1 MTIKSQ
7 SSDNQVAI
15 KSHLRQPCL
24 AFLPNCLEPLMMRLI
39 SRLAGFVIG
48 ATSCLELR
56 CDGRAYMQDA
66 LVALI
71 ALRPKWALGGNQGG
85 N

>member
-1 MTIKSQ
+1 
-7 SSDNQVAI
+7 
-15 KSHLRQPCL
+15 
-24 AFLPNCLEPLMMRLI
+24 MMRLI

-48 ATSCLELR
+48 TTSSLELR

-71 ALRPKWALGGNQGG
+71 ALRPKGALGGNQGG

>member
-1 MTIKSQ
+1 
-7 SSDNQVAI
+7 
-15 KSHLRQPCL
+15 
-24 AFLPNCLEPLMMRLI
+24 MMRLI

-48 ATSCLELR
+48 ATSSLELR

-71 ALRPKWALGGNQGG
+71 ALRPKGALGGNQGG